1 MPIRLRL
8 FLMRSQPVAYSQSYS
23 CSLVSDESFSC
34 CFQDFSLYL
43 PTVWLW
49 SMFIIP
55 GVPQASW
62 ICRLIISI
70 KFRKYLAIL
79 LLFSAAFSHFPPSIY
94 KYLYIHTSCCPTD
107 LRGSVHCS
115 SIFFPFFILNSF
127 SSSFWKL
134 TNSFFC
140 HLKSAVESL
149 LTWFFVII
157 LFNSSTSIL
166 FL

>member
-1 MPIRLRL
+1 MLNIGFWVNFFFFPHFVYAIPLPIRLTL

-62 ICRLIISI
+62 ICRLIFSI
-70 KFRKYLAIL
+70 KFRKYLAIFYYFL
-79 LLFSAAFSHFPPSIY
+79 LLSLTSLLQYMNI
-94 KYLYIHTSCCPTD
+94 LTYILHVVPQIWEA
-107 LRGSVHCS
+107 L
-115 SIFFPFFILNSF
+115 FIVLQ
-127 SSSFWKL
+127 
-134 TNSFFC
+134 SFF
-140 HLKSAVESL
+140 HFSY
-149 LTWFFVII
+149 
-157 LFNSSTSIL
+157 
-166 FL
+166 